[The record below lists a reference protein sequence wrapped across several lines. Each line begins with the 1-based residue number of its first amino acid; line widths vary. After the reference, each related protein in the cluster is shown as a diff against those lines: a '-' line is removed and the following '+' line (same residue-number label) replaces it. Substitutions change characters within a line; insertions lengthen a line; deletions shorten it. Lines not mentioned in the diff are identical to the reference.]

1 MITFGTQNLRP
12 GTDIV
17 DAKLGKEISFGVGFT
32 PDDASVNATPEAFLW
47 TNLGSDAPHVFRKIA
62 MNPVDPSD
70 DHRYA
75 FTVAL
80 PLTMPGTYT
89 ATAFVRYGSGEEIW
103 VGKDVNWRVSVPAV
117 DSLYVR
123 QIPIDKVNAR
133 LDSDEI
139 STMDDM
145 LDGPESAYTL
155 DKMEQAGVNCLW
167 IQTPYRSDF
176 WGGRPNDTA
185 GSDYASTD
193 WFSIDPELLREADQI
208 DVSDTDRRHTE
219 ANRKMKEFVTAAH
232 AREMKVVFGIAPNH
246 VGHNYIFRDFF
257 EDEDVVKRGCYKQI
271 AIDEFQLAEVEKRKK
286 RYAGTELALYA
297 EYIFPWMFATKNASG
312 KYDPNGANDV
322 NETYSPDWAGDC
334 WCDTKHINHGGHAGE
349 KRWHVPREQKQNW
362 KVLDYIGNAMLWATV
377 KLGVD
382 GFRIDHSY
390 GMPVE
395 FFTQTI
401 PWVEKKARALRPGF
415 EGLILFHEEHDPERK
430 RFAANV
436 GDVIQAKWYEAIL
449 QGFSHRD
456 VEAIWS
462 VYENPYFTEFSGT
475 GNHDEC
481 RGITFFTEFS
491 RAGNHD
497 ECKNKNFVQANLREF
512 GNAVITMLFLGGPM
526 TTLAGDEY
534 GESRKLR
541 FKMKGGIPT
550 LWQARTQQLAPENL
564 ELDAWVSKAGRLRR
578 ERPELG
584 CSERKRLIPH
594 GGPVPIVAFEK
605 RASENRCPLMVFS
618 NINHGDGQSGQFGL
632 GARARAWIESIVAT
646 GPDTQLQVKD
656 LFSSTPDRPLWSHPI
671 LARNLLRDGIQV
683 ALTAYQVQVLD
694 LVRV

>member
-17 DAKLGKEISFGVGFT
+17 DAGLDKEILFGLGFT
-32 PDDASVNATPEAFLW
+32 PDEASINATPAAFLW
-47 TNLGSDAPHVFRKIA
+47 TNLGSEAPDIFREVA
-62 MNPVDPSD
+62 MEPVKPSD

-75 FTVAL
+75 FAVTL
-80 PLTMPGTYT
+80 PLMTPGTYT
-89 ATAFVRYGSGEEIW
+89 ATAFVRHGSEEEIW
-103 VGKDVNWRVSVPAV
+103 VGKDVNWRISVPAV

-123 QIPIDKVNAR
+123 QIPIDKANAR
-133 LDSDEI
+133 QDSGKI

-155 DKMEQAGVNCLW
+155 DKMQQAGVNCLW
-167 IQTPYRSDF
+167 IQTPYRIDP
-176 WGGRPNDTA
+176 WDGRPNDTA

-193 WFSIDPELLREADQI
+193 WFSIDPELSREASRI
-208 DVSDTDRRHTE
+208 PGWDTDRQHE
-219 ANRKMKEFVTAAH
+219 IANQKMKEFVTAAH
-232 AREMKVVFGIAPNH
+232 ARGMKVVFGIAPNH

-257 EDEDVVKRGCYKQI
+257 QDEDVVKRGCYKKI
-271 AIDEFQLAEVEKRKK
+271 VIDEFQPAEVEKRKK
-286 RYAGTELALYA
+286 QYAGTELALYA

-312 KYDPNGANDV
+312 EYDPNGANDV
-322 NETYSPDWAGDC
+322 NETYSPDWAGNWD
-334 WCDTKHINHGGHAGE
+334 DTKHLNHGAHAGQGHRNATTE
-349 KRWHVPREQKQNW
+349 QNW
-362 KVLDYIGNAMLWATV
+362 KVLAYIGNAMLWVVV

-415 EGLILFHEEHDPERK
+415 EGLILFHEEHDHERK

-462 VYENPYFTEFSGT
+462 AYGNPYFAEFSGT

-512 GNAVITMLFLGGPM
+512 GNAVVTMLFLGGPM

-541 FKMKGGIPT
+541 FKMTGGIPT
-550 LWQARTQQLAPENL
+550 LWQARTGQLAPENL

-584 CSERKRLIPH
+584 CSERERLIPRSDD
-594 GGPVPIVAFEK
+594 PVPIVAFEK
-605 RASENRCPLMVFS
+605 RASENLCPLMVFS
-618 NINHGDGQSGQFGL
+618 NIDHGNSQSGRFGL
-632 GARARAWIESIVAT
+632 GARARAWIGLMVAT
-646 GPDTQLQVKD
+646 RPDTQLQVKD
-656 LFSSTPDRPLWSHPI
+656 LFSSTPDQPLWSHPI
-671 LARNLLRDGIQV
+671 LARDLLRDGIQV
-683 ALTAYQVQVLD
+683 DLTAYQVQVLEMA
-694 LVRV
+694 RV